1 MIKTGLSPQAPGPSS
16 YQKRS
21 APGWFGPLNP
31 PLVDWRGRRV
41 WVVGASSGIGRA
53 LAQALHA
60 AGARVALSAR
70 NRGALA
76 HFAASHEGALAL
88 PLDACDPQA
97 VHAAAQVLLEQGPLD
112 CVVYCAGYYREL
124 RATAFSAAEMLRHQ
138 QVNYAGAIHVLDA
151 VLPALLAQGH
161 GHISLVGSVAGFRG
175 LPKSLAY
182 GPTKAALI
190 NLAQTLYLDL
200 QPRGIG
206 VSLVNPG
213 FVETPLTAGNEFEM
227 PALISAQQAA
237 AEILRGWRRGRFEIH
252 FPKRF
257 TWGMKLLALLP
268 FRVYHRLVRRF
279 TGL

>member
-1 MIKTGLSPQAPGPSS
+1 MIKTGLSPQAPGTPR

-21 APGWFGPLNP
+21 AAGWFGPLNP
-31 PLVDWRGRRV
+31 PQVDWRGRRV

-60 AGARVALSAR
+60 AGAKVVLSAR

-76 HFAASHEGALAL
+76 HFAAAHEGALAL

-112 CVVYCAGYYREL
+112 CVVYCAGHYREL
-124 RATAFSAAEMLRHQ
+124 RATAFSAGEMLRHQ
-138 QVNYAGAIHVLDA
+138 QVNYAGAVHVLDA
-151 VLPALLAQGH
+151 VLPALLSQGH

-175 LPKSLAY
+175 LPRSLAY

-190 NLAQTLYLDL
+190 NLAQALYMDL

-206 VSLVNPG
+206 VSIVNPG
-213 FVETPLTAGNEFEM
+213 FVETPLTAQNDFAM
-227 PALISAQQAA
+227 PALISPGEAA
-237 AEILRGWRRGRFEIH
+237 SQILRGWRKGRFEIH
-252 FPKRF
+252 FPRRF
-257 TWGMKLLALLP
+257 TLGMKLLSLLP
-268 FRVYHRLVRRF
+268 FRLYQALVRRF